1 MIKRLLLSF
10 PLSIFTFLAFSQGSL
25 LDQLGKEDE
34 EINYAQYSF
43 KTNRIINLHSLE
55 STAAGVMD
63 VKISHRFGAVG
74 EGFYDLFGLDQATQR
89 FGVDYGIT
97 NELTVGVNRN
107 SVRKAYD
114 GFIKYKFL
122 RQSTGKRNMPI
133 TAALMTSAAI
143 ETQRWDDP
151 TRVNKFTSRLFYTNQ
166 LIIGRK
172 FNDVLS
178 LEVVPTLVHRNLVK
192 ASTDKNDIFAIGV
205 GGRVRL
211 SRRVTINAE
220 YVYLLPNQLAD
231 AKNSLSLG
239 FDIETGGHVFQFHFT
254 NSTSMSEYAFVTQ
267 NDANWNKNS
276 VRFGFNVSRVFTLI
290 DKKKG
295 EKVGE
300 VKSNDAPN
308 KSYLKKSKN

>member
-1 MIKRLLLSF
+1 MIKKLLLLI
-10 PLSIFTFLAFSQGSL
+10 PLSIFSLFAYAQKSL
-25 LDQLGKEDE
+25 LDQLGKEEE
-34 EINYAQYSF
+34 EIDYVKYSF

-55 STAAGVMD
+55 STAGGVMD

-74 EGFYDLFGLDQATQR
+74 NGFYDLFGLDNATQR
-89 FGVDYGIT
+89 IGVDYGIT

-114 GFIKYKFL
+114 GFVKYKFL

-133 TAALMTSAAI
+133 TAAVMTSAAL

-151 TRVNKFTSRLFYTNQ
+151 TRDNHFSSRLFYTSQ

-172 FNDVLS
+172 FNDIFT
-178 LEVVPTLVHRNLVK
+178 LELVPTYVHRNLVK
-192 ASTDKNDIFAIGV
+192 TKTDKNDIYALGV
-205 GGRVRL
+205 GGRVRI
-211 SRRVTINAE
+211 SRRVTLNGE

-254 NSTSMSEYAFVTQ
+254 NSPSMSEYAFVTQ
-267 NDANWNKNS
+267 NDENWHKNS

-290 DKKKG
+290 DKKG
-295 EKVGE
+295 EK
-300 VKSNDAPN
+300 N
-308 KSYLKKSKN
+308 KEIKK